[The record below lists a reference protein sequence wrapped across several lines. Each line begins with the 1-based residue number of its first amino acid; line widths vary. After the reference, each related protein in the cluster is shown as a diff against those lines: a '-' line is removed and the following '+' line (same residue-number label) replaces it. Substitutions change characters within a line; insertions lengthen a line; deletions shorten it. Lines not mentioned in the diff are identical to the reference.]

1 MIQCYIDS
9 SVNKLFANITKFPKQ
24 LLFACHC
31 LVTTVKYWW
40 HDNLDN
46 CYQIIHNSAFQAVC
60 SQSGRNYSMESA
72 LWYGY
77 RPHNFLICSTH
88 SQWMNNGWEA
98 DKLFISLFLLC
109 MQHFMIMCSKMNY
122 FYCSVSWFAILGLK
136 HLRGKLQKNFNR
148 IIKTNLGMSWSC
160 PPSKV

>member
-122 FYCSVSWFAILGLK
+122 IPLIIWGLFIAVFFE
-136 HLRGKLQKNFNR
+136 LLFWDLNTWGENYR
-148 IIKTNLGMSWSC
+148 KTLTE
-160 PPSKV
+160 